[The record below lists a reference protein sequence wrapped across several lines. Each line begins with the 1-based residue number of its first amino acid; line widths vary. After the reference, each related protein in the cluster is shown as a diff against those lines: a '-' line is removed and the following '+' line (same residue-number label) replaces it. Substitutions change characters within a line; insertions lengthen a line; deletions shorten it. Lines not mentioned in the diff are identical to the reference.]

1 MNIQSCKYLII
12 FLFFFAL
19 GCENKKN
26 EESSKSDTNSELENK
41 TEQIPTAEKVE
52 YVFACMQ
59 GNEDSQA
66 YISKCSCSIDY
77 IDEQMTYEQY
87 VEAETIMSLR
97 QIYGEKSL
105 MFRNTPNAMQIY
117 SDMQNLLAE
126 AEMECF

>member
-1 MNIQSCKYLII
+1 MIKYIFNYFII
-12 FLFFFAL
+12 FLFFFIVS
-19 GCENKKN
+19 CEEKKN
-26 EESSKSDTNSELENK
+26 EDSANLEIK
-41 TEQIPTAEKVE
+41 TKNIPTNEKVE

-66 YISKCSCSIDY
+66 YIVKCSCSIDY
-77 IDEQMTYEQY
+77 IDEQMTYEEY

-105 MFRNTPNAMQIY
+105 LFKNTPNALEIY
-117 SDMQNLLAE
+117 SNIQNILAE

>member
-97 QIYGEKSL
+97 QIYGEKSV
-105 MFRNTPNAMQIY
+105 MFRNTPNAMEIY
-117 SDMQNLLAE
+117 SNMQNLLAE

>member
-1 MNIQSCKYLII
+1 MIKTIYNYFII
-12 FLFFFAL
+12 FLIFFIVS
-19 GCENKKN
+19 CKEKKN
-26 EESSKSDTNSELENK
+26 EDSSELEIK
-41 TEQIPTAEKVE
+41 TKNIPTNEKVE

-66 YISKCSCSIDY
+66 YLVKCSCSIDY
-77 IDEQMTYEQY
+77 IDEQMTYEEY

-105 MFRNTPNAMQIY
+105 LFKNTPNAMEIT
-117 SDMQNLLAE
+117 SNMQNILAE

>member
-1 MNIQSCKYLII
+1 MIKYIFNYFII
-12 FLFFFAL
+12 FLFFFIVN
-19 GCENKKN
+19 CDEKKN
-26 EESSKSDTNSELENK
+26 EDSSNLEITTKN
-41 TEQIPTAEKVE
+41 IPTNEKVE

-66 YISKCSCSIDY
+66 YIAKCSCSIDY
-77 IDEQMTYEQY
+77 IDEQMTYEEY

-105 MFRNTPNAMQIY
+105 LFKNTPNAMKIY
-117 SDMQNLLAE
+117 SNMQNILAE

>member
-1 MNIQSCKYLII
+1 MIKIICNYFII
-12 FLFFFAL
+12 FLFFFIVN
-19 GCENKKN
+19 CEEKKN
-26 EESSKSDTNSELENK
+26 EDSANLEIK
-41 TEQIPTAEKVE
+41 TKNIPTNEKVE

-66 YISKCSCSIDY
+66 YIVKCSCSIDY
-77 IDEQMTYEQY
+77 IDEQMTYEEY

-105 MFRNTPNAMQIY
+105 LFKNTPNAMKIY
-117 SDMQNLLAE
+117 SNMQNILAE

>member
-1 MNIQSCKYLII
+1 MIKIICNYFII
-12 FLFFFAL
+12 FLFFFIVS
-19 GCENKKN
+19 CEEKKN
-26 EESSKSDTNSELENK
+26 EDSANLEIK
-41 TEQIPTAEKVE
+41 TKNIPTNEKVE

-66 YISKCSCSIDY
+66 YIVKCSCSIDY
-77 IDEQMTYEQY
+77 IDKQMTYEEY

-105 MFRNTPNAMQIY
+105 MFKNTPNAMEIY
-117 SDMQNLLAE
+117 SNMQNILAE